1 MNIEK
6 RITKNKL
13 TSENEYRKTNNEKQ
27 TNIRENENRKMKNEK
42 QTSFSLLDRC
52 QYFK

>member
-1 MNIEK
+1 MNIEKRITKNKLTSEKMNIEK

-27 TNIRENENRKMKNEK
+27 ICFRK
-42 QTSFSLLDRC
+42 TI
-52 QYFK
+52 

>member
-13 TSENEYRKTNNEKQ
+13 TSENEYRKTNKEKQ
-27 TNIRENENRKMKNEK
+27 TN
-42 QTSFSLLDRC
+42 FSLL
-52 QYFK
+52 YLAWISVILSTLS

>member
-1 MNIEK
+1 MSVNEY

-27 TNIRENENRKMKNEK
+27 TN
-42 QTSFSLLDRC
+42 F
-52 QYFK
+52 

>member
-1 MNIEK
+1 MNVEK

-27 TNIRENENRKMKNEK
+27 TN
-42 QTSFSLLDRC
+42 F
-52 QYFK
+52 